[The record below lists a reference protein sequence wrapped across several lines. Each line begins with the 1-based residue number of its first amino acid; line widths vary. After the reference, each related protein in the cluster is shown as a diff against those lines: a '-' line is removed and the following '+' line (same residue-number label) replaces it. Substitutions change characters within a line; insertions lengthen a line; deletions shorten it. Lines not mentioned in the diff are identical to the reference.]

1 MLLERFG
8 ILKMCYSPMFYFRR
22 ANLERMIE
30 KYNLVVARDSTLSL
44 GPGYQD
50 DNDDREVAFQ
60 ATKQAFRKF

>member
-1 MLLERFG
+1 M
-8 ILKMCYSPMFYFRR
+8 
-22 ANLERMIE
+22 ERMIE